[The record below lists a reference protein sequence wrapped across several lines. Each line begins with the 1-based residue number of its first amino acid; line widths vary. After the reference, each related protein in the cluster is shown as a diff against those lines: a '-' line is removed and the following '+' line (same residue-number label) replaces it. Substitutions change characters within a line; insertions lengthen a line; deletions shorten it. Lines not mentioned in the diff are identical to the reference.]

1 MITPP
6 DYQVM
11 GEDGQEYGPV
21 SAEKIRAWVS
31 EQRLERKSPVKSPG
45 SRDWVFL
52 ESLPEFADLF
62 APHAPPPPKRQS
74 QKWPVAILIILAVG
88 LILLVLKEIKYH

>member
-21 SAEKIRAWVS
+21 TDEKIRAWVA
-31 EQRLERKSPVKSPG
+31 EQRLERKSPVKPPG
-45 SRDWVFL
+45 ARDWVFL

-62 APHAPPPPKRQS
+62 QSPAPPQPKRQL
-74 QKWPVAILIILAVG
+74 QKWPVAILIVLATG
-88 LILLVLKEIKYH
+88 LIVLALKKIKHH